1 MEYIDKAMYSPQVF
15 YSFGENTSIV
25 DRYNAGILKKF
36 MEIARVLC
44 KVRLLSAG
52 MFKGD
57 E

>member
-1 MEYIDKAMYSPQVF
+1 MYSPRVF

-25 DRYNAGILKKF
+25 DRYNAGILKNL

-44 KVRLLSAG
+44 KVRLLCAG